1 MRSVLKAC
9 DLEDRFPILAVENN
23 CIVSKDADITVA
35 FEVEL
40 PELYTVTAT
49 EYEAIHGTWVKA
61 MKVLPNYSVVYK
73 QDWFVKENYRSEG
86 DGTESFLSRSYER
99 HFNERPY
106 LRHHCFLYLTKT
118 TRERA
123 RRRSDFSTLC
133 RGYILP
139 KEITDW
145 DSVVKF
151 LEAVEQFERIMNDS
165 GHVRM
170 KRLRTEEVVGT
181 EECPGLIERYL
192 TLGMEDTHPVLQD
205 ICLDPER
212 MRIGD
217 KRLCL
222 HVLSD
227 TEDLPG
233 SVGTDMRYE
242 RLSTDRS
249 DCRLSFAAPVGLL
262 LSCNHVYSQY
272 VFIDD
277 AQEILQ
283 RMEKTSRNMLSLSKY
298 SRSNAVNYEW
308 AEMYLDEAHTKGL
321 VPVRCHCNVL
331 AWAEDEEE
339 LRRIKNDTGSQL
351 ALMGCVPHYNT
362 IDTPVLYWSGIPGNA
377 GDFPA
382 EESFY
387 TFLEQA
393 VCLFASET
401 NYRSSPSPF
410 GIRMT
415 DRQSG
420 VPLHLDISDLPMRK
434 GIITNRNDSDPVKD
448 LIRNS
453 SVTNFFYSLGVE
465 ISGYLTGCSLR
476 GESVAMACHKV
487 RRALHL
493 KKGQF
498 DEKIEE
504 LVENATYG
512 GELRIYF
519 NAMFDRLIS
528 KDPENDFKSI
538 RFHGNVVVAIADS
551 RNGSGHHV
559 RIPLDITF
567 PFRRENLFVDSQVHY
582 SYANE
587 VCGMTNDWCDSTKWE
602 TGMIPFTGS
611 VRKSRMAEYKKQ
623 EAAYEQTFRDGKCT
637 FGDMNYKRH
646 RDVRYSNEYP
656 AGCRCPHCGTFWID

>member
-40 PELYTVTAT
+40 PELYTVTAA

-99 HFNERPY
+99 HFNECPY
-106 LRHHCFLYLTKT
+106 LRHRCFLYLTKP

-123 RRRSDFSTLC
+123 RRRSDFSTL
-133 RGYILP
+133 RRSHILP

-249 DCRLSFAAPVGLL
+249 DCRLSFATPVGLL
-262 LSCNHVYSQY
+262 LSC
-272 VFIDD
+272 
-277 AQEILQ
+277 A
-283 RMEKTSRNMLSLSKY
+283 
-298 SRSNAVNYEW
+298 
-308 AEMYLDEAHTKGL
+308 
-321 VPVRCHCNVL
+321 
-331 AWAEDEEE
+331 
-339 LRRIKNDTGSQL
+339 
-351 ALMGCVPHYNT
+351 
-362 IDTPVLYWSGIPGNA
+362 PGFA
-377 GDFPA
+377 FFP
-382 EESFY
+382 S
-387 TFLEQA
+387 
-393 VCLFASET
+393 
-401 NYRSSPSPF
+401 
-410 GIRMT
+410 
-415 DRQSG
+415 
-420 VPLHLDISDLPMRK
+420 
-434 GIITNRNDSDPVKD
+434 
-448 LIRNS
+448 
-453 SVTNFFYSLGVE
+453 
-465 ISGYLTGCSLR
+465 
-476 GESVAMACHKV
+476 
-487 RRALHL
+487 
-493 KKGQF
+493 
-498 DEKIEE
+498 
-504 LVENATYG
+504 
-512 GELRIYF
+512 
-519 NAMFDRLIS
+519 
-528 KDPENDFKSI
+528 
-538 RFHGNVVVAIADS
+538 
-551 RNGSGHHV
+551 
-559 RIPLDITF
+559 
-567 PFRRENLFVDSQVHY
+567 FRR
-582 SYANE
+582 
-587 VCGMTNDWCDSTKWE
+587 VC
-602 TGMIPFTGS
+602 
-611 VRKSRMAEYKKQ
+611 
-623 EAAYEQTFRDGKCT
+623 KCI
-637 FGDMNYKRH
+637 F
-646 RDVRYSNEYP
+646 
-656 AGCRCPHCGTFWID
+656 

>member
-40 PELYTVTAT
+40 PELYTVTAA

-106 LRHHCFLYLTKT
+106 LRHRCFLYLTKT

-321 VPVRCHCNVL
+321 VPVISKRS
-331 AWAEDEEE
+331 W
-339 LRRIKNDTGSQL
+339 
-351 ALMGCVPHYNT
+351 
-362 IDTPVLYWSGIPGNA
+362 IDSFFSFPIIVFFSVIAFLSAFPASLTTVFASTPVLGTDSLLSFFSAICCSSLLGRDDARYFLIFSPPCNTCSQSSG
-377 GDFPA
+377 
-382 EESFY
+382 
-387 TFLEQA
+387 
-393 VCLFASET
+393 
-401 NYRSSPSPF
+401 
-410 GIRMT
+410 
-415 DRQSG
+415 
-420 VPLHLDISDLPMRK
+420 
-434 GIITNRNDSDPVKD
+434 
-448 LIRNS
+448 
-453 SVTNFFYSLGVE
+453 
-465 ISGYLTGCSLR
+465 
-476 GESVAMACHKV
+476 
-487 RRALHL
+487 
-493 KKGQF
+493 
-498 DEKIEE
+498 
-504 LVENATYG
+504 
-512 GELRIYF
+512 
-519 NAMFDRLIS
+519 
-528 KDPENDFKSI
+528 
-538 RFHGNVVVAIADS
+538 
-551 RNGSGHHV
+551 
-559 RIPLDITF
+559 
-567 PFRRENLFVDSQVHY
+567 
-582 SYANE
+582 
-587 VCGMTNDWCDSTKWE
+587 
-602 TGMIPFTGS
+602 
-611 VRKSRMAEYKKQ
+611 
-623 EAAYEQTFRDGKCT
+623 
-637 FGDMNYKRH
+637 
-646 RDVRYSNEYP
+646 
-656 AGCRCPHCGTFWID
+656 

>member
-1 MRSVLKAC
+1 MDYRINKGAGRPIEFKGLKSQYLFFFAGGLVSVFLAVVVLYMAGVSQLVCLSFGSQNIQSINQKEEKEMRSVLKAC

-106 LRHHCFLYLTKT
+106 LRHRCFLYLTKT

-351 ALMGCVPHYNT
+351 ALMGCVP
-362 IDTPVLYWSGIPGNA
+362 
-377 GDFPA
+377 
-382 EESFY
+382 
-387 TFLEQA
+387 
-393 VCLFASET
+393 
-401 NYRSSPSPF
+401 
-410 GIRMT
+410 
-415 DRQSG
+415 
-420 VPLHLDISDLPMRK
+420 
-434 GIITNRNDSDPVKD
+434 
-448 LIRNS
+448 
-453 SVTNFFYSLGVE
+453 
-465 ISGYLTGCSLR
+465 
-476 GESVAMACHKV
+476 
-487 RRALHL
+487 
-493 KKGQF
+493 
-498 DEKIEE
+498 
-504 LVENATYG
+504 
-512 GELRIYF
+512 
-519 NAMFDRLIS
+519 
-528 KDPENDFKSI
+528 
-538 RFHGNVVVAIADS
+538 
-551 RNGSGHHV
+551 
-559 RIPLDITF
+559 
-567 PFRRENLFVDSQVHY
+567 
-582 SYANE
+582 
-587 VCGMTNDWCDSTKWE
+587 
-602 TGMIPFTGS
+602 IPFWNRLSACLLRKRITAVRPARS
-611 VRKSRMAEYKKQ
+611 VS
-623 EAAYEQTFRDGKCT
+623 
-637 FGDMNYKRH
+637 
-646 RDVRYSNEYP
+646 V
-656 AGCRCPHCGTFWID
+656 